1 MGMRKL
7 IKEKQASFYYGW
19 VIVFISALGVFLSG
33 PGQTYSNSVFIDQ
46 YIKDFGWSRSQI
58 SSIYSVAT
66 LCAGLL
72 MIFMGRIVDKFG
84 QRKMMVIVGIIFSLA
99 CLFNSFVTNIWM
111 ITIGFFLIRLFG
123 QGSMTLLPN
132 TLVPQWFVLKRGRAM
147 SFMAIG
153 SFVSAA
159 LFPIINTW
167 MIDMWSWQVTWKV
180 WGTVL
185 LLFFVPIAFFGVRNR
200 PEDMG
205 LLPDGLEKSDVHTQ
219 TDISVKLPV
228 LPEEEDW
235 TLKQAMRTKAF
246 WLLLIC
252 VGIPAMVNT
261 GVTFHLLSI
270 FGQNHLSPHIAAT
283 VLSLMAVFGFPVSF
297 ASGFILEK
305 VKTNLL
311 LGLVFIIEIVFLLLL
326 LVTKGITIA
335 IVFGIVWG
343 IANGLERITLN
354 IVWSNYFGRRY
365 IGSIN
370 GIAMAVMVIGSAL
383 GPLPLGVGFDLFH
396 SYTMILL
403 LLTIFPIMGLICAI
417 FAKKPLKQNYIMN
430 EV

>member
-1 MGMRKL
+1 
-7 IKEKQASFYYGW
+7 
-19 VIVFISALGVFLSG
+19 
-33 PGQTYSNSVFIDQ
+33 
-46 YIKDFGWSRSQI
+46 
-58 SSIYSVAT
+58 
-66 LCAGLL
+66 
-72 MIFMGRIVDKFG
+72 
-84 QRKMMVIVGIIFSLA
+84 
-99 CLFNSFVTNIWM
+99 
-111 ITIGFFLIRLFG
+111 
-123 QGSMTLLPN
+123 
-132 TLVPQWFVLKRGRAM
+132 M

-311 LGLVFIIEIVFLLLL
+311 LGLVFIIEIVFTSSASNKRNNNSNCFWNCLGNSKWFRTNYLKYC
-326 LVTKGITIA
+326 LVQLFWASLYRKHQRNCNGRDGNWFSSRSITI
-335 IVFGIVWG
+335 
-343 IANGLERITLN
+343 R
-354 IVWSNYFGRRY
+354 GRVR
-365 IGSIN
+365 SI
-370 GIAMAVMVIGSAL
+370 
-383 GPLPLGVGFDLFH
+383 P
-396 SYTMILL
+396 
-403 LLTIFPIMGLICAI
+403 
-417 FAKKPLKQNYIMN
+417 
-430 EV
+430 